1 MIDLQINIPY
11 FLENE
16 EEQQE
21 ITSFL
26 EKGDNC
32 FDFNNIIPIKP
43 NEHKVSYWD
52 CDGIKGGPVMEVEPS
67 RVIYRFLVEQFPH
80 KIVQAL
86 KARYPHMTHHYRIGR
101 ELYFRYGE
109 ATLQMDCD
117 TKDKEGLM
125 EELKTL
131 VEEYKYKANIK
142 RPIPF

>member
-11 FLENE
+11 FLDNE

-52 CDGIKGGPVMEVEPS
+52 CDGIIGNPVMEVEES
-67 RVIYRFLVEQFPH
+67 QVRYRFSVEQLPT
-80 KIVQAL
+80 KIIKAL
-86 KARYPHMTHHYRIGR
+86 QARYPHMEYCYRLGNKLI
-101 ELYFRYGE
+101 FKSGE
-109 ATLQMDCD
+109 ATLQMDYD
-117 TKDKEGLM
+117 TKNKGGLM
-125 EELKTL
+125 QSLTIL
-131 VEEYKYKANIK
+131 VRDYEYID
-142 RPIPF
+142 IPF